1 MKIVV
6 FGSTGG
12 TGRELAEQ
20 ALHQG
25 HHVTAQARSPEKLAQ
40 FDHPELEVVRGD
52 VLDPQSVERAIVG
65 QEAGRRHL
73 SPPRV
78 RRP

>member
-12 TGRELAEQ
+12 TGRELVEQ

-25 HHVTAQARSPEKLAQ
+25 HHVTAQTRP
-40 FDHPELEVVRGD
+40 
-52 VLDPQSVERAIVG
+52 VL
-65 QEAGRRHL
+65 RRHSATERSGCVTRL
-73 SPPRV
+73 
-78 RRP
+78 